1 MNKDNKV
8 VHFFNSLSEDV
19 KKVIK
24 DLAAE
29 VKTENFADVAPPT
42 DATGQ
47 APSYTEVPL
56 ADGTVIKVSA
66 LEVGGEVLVVT
77 PDGEM
82 PAPEGELQLADGSV
96 LEVVKEGEKSVIK
109 EMKPAGQDMSKNAP
123 LQEAKFAAL
132 EEKFAAFEATVLEE
146 NKKLKAEVESLK
158 LKLSKNSAIVK
169 NTVEVIEAMAAIPTA
184 EPIKKP
190 EVTATGK
197 KKQSAVDVLF
207 GKK

>member
-1 MNKDNKV
+1 MNKENKV
-8 VHFFNSLSEDV
+8 VHFFNSLGEDM
-19 KKVIK
+19 KKMIK

-29 VKTENFADVAPPT
+29 VKTENFADVAPPA

-96 LEVVKEGEKSVIK
+96 LVVAKEGEKSVIK
-109 EMKPAGQDMSKNAP
+109 EMKPAGQDMSKAEPTNQAF
-123 LQEAKFAAL
+123 EAIK
-132 EEKFAAFEATVLEE
+132 EEFAAFKNEVLEE

-207 GKK
+207 GKNK